1 MQKLVWLLPAALL
14 VLALAP
20 LPYGFYT
27 MLRLVVCAASA
38 YLAWRELE
46 KFDLSLW
53 VWGLGGIAVLF
64 NPLIPI
70 HLNRDV
76 WAFIDVGVAIVLV
89 LHMWSFIKRTSLGEN
104 NQSG

>member
-1 MQKLVWLLPAALL
+1 MQKLVWLVPAALL

-46 KFDLSLW
+46 EFDLSLW

-76 WAFIDVGVAIVLV
+76 WVFIDVGVAVILV
-89 LHMWSFIKRTSLGEN
+89 LHMWSFIKRTPLGEN
-104 NQSG
+104 DQSG